1 MQFSPLKDAMERQRI
16 VFICTSQS
24 AVGPSLSFTL
34 ISPPGLPP
42 PQVFQRRQNG
52 LTDFFRKWADYR
64 VGFGNL
70 EDEFW
75 LGKTLTSCLLLMH
88 QTQAPCTPC
97 CSPMPAAGSLP
108 FTPLPLPGIVFL
120 PVVHSLPCTLG
131 SHSRAQHKKK
141 AHSEGDQLPKRVPL
155 GDKGIN

>member
-1 MQFSPLKDAMERQRI
+1 MAAISIAAIFSPERCNGKTKNCLYLHVPEPTGAIPLLHTDFHLALR
-16 VFICTSQS
+16 
-24 AVGPSLSFTL
+24 PL
-34 ISPPGLPP
+34 
-42 PQVFQRRQNG
+42 QVFQRRQNG

-97 CSPMPAAGSLP
+97 CAPMPAAGSLS
-108 FTPLPLPGIVFL
+108 FTPLLHPLPWIVFL
-120 PVVHSLPCTLG
+120 PAVHSLPCTLG
-131 SHSRAQHKKK
+131 SHSW
-141 AHSEGDQLPKRVPL
+141 HSTKTTF
-155 GDKGIN
+155 